1 MFDLILCCA
10 ISAIYGA
17 VAVVAEKEKIYS
29 VAIFATMITLV
40 AGNLAFFSTFV
51 YLKSQGF

>member
-1 MFDLILCCA
+1 MFDIILCCA

-40 AGNLAFFSTFV
+40 AGNLAFYSTFI
-51 YLKSQGF
+51 YLKNQGF